1 MIIPPGDNKFSR
13 CGKTK
18 NKQAKLV
25 KYFDFHTG
33 RMKTAAQ
40 RNGTA
45 GASTTVTAGGTATA
59 ARRKVSDLADAADL
73 IVSLKGFADQM
84 KLNLSKKRL
93 QLQSKIT
100 AHVQTLYRDDQ
111 YVFSVP
117 LSKETT
123 ALLYQ
128 FTNQQAHP

>member
-1 MIIPPGDNKFSR
+1 
-13 CGKTK
+13 
-18 NKQAKLV
+18 
-25 KYFDFHTG
+25 
-33 RMKTAAQ
+33 MKAAAQ
-40 RNGTA
+40 SNGTA
-45 GASTTVTAGGTATA
+45 GASTTVTAGGTATT

-128 FTNQQAHP
+128 FTNQQPLSPLLFKKSKGTFRKVAARESSANAYDKFR